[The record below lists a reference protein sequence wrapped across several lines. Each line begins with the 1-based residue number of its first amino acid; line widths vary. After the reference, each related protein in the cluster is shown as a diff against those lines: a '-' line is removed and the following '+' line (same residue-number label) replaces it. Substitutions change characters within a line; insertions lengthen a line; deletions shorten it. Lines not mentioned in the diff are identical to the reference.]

1 MLSHWLEKLI
11 SKPEEAAVSDE
22 ERMRIATCVLLLEV
36 AGADNEFSP
45 DECSQIIEI
54 LRKRFDLTQDE
65 SEELIQAASE
75 RREESFDIY
84 RYTRHIN
91 DAYAPHQ
98 RIELIEEI
106 WRVIYADGKLDGH
119 EDYLVHKL
127 ARLLNLSHPDLI
139 QAKLRVAKEFKSS

>member
-1 MLSHWLEKLI
+1 MLSRWLEKLI
-11 SKPEEAAVSDE
+11 TKPEEAVVSDE

-54 LRKRFDLTQDE
+54 LGKRFNLTQDE

-84 RYTRHIN
+84 HYTRHIN
-91 DAYAPHQ
+91 DAYAPQQ

-139 QAKLRVAKEFKSS
+139 QAKLRVVEEFKSS